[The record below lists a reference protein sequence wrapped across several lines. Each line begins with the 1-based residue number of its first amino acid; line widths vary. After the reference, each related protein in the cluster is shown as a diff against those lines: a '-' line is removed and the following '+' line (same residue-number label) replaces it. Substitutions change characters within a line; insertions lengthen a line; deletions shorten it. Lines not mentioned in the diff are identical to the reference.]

1 MVTRGVP
8 GGAGRHTAGGSPHIL
23 PLQSHGADQPGLRWS
38 PTPAGRA
45 WQRNGNSC
53 MGLVKAAG
61 QTGPA
66 VRAPSRAVF
75 CCLEELE
82 VSGHNPD
89 EAHVPRTASRMCAF
103 LSSVSTVYWRRLF
116 LIWLCSLF
124 SVLET
129 SRVTFIASPGQVFF
143 LVAMT
148 LDA

>member
-1 MVTRGVP
+1 
-8 GGAGRHTAGGSPHIL
+8 
-23 PLQSHGADQPGLRWS
+23 
-38 PTPAGRA
+38 
-45 WQRNGNSC
+45 